1 MPLNASQGQAIN
13 FQGINRNMMYAQRGS
28 GRGQTAGLGLLQEE
42 DKQKEPIQTSG
53 FDNTDQALGDAANTS
68 ANASAGK
75 TPQNASWFDDA
86 QWDAKDTPPSPG
98 FVNNTPAPNFDDT
111 TPITLTGP
119 TSNPTMPN
127 FDDSDATTVPH
138 DSMWFERTA
147 RQSLTQLAKQL
158 QTPDDG
164 APSQDV
170 PTTSHIAADGDK
182 LGYDFHPDKAKQAQD
197 AARGARPDFTD
208 YDRISQ
214 QVKDEA
220 AKQVNG
226 EGIGAGLLRAF
237 VPGANSF
244 LPQQGAKLQALLTQQ
259 KIAYD
264 DAIQQNKQDHPELYQ
279 AAHKYMSSDPTH
291 DIFDENTG
299 KVVRQ
304 GQPKASPVKAP
315 NFSMHADPVTGNVS
329 GYDTTSNTF
338 HPTMSP
344 VLDEQGPKIDG
355 TPGYTG
361 QKQAN
366 IGVKEP
372 VEKNLQIKE
381 TQNDDGTVSSRVYDA
396 QGNVVK
402 QNQFKGAGKT
412 KTVAPSTDDKNLE
425 SDRREARN
433 LYQAWASKNPN
444 ASPAAIAKQKKAL
457 DPDGKLLATPVT
469 GKLSNGSTFGWTP

>member
-226 EGIGAGLLRAF
+226 EGLGAGLLRAF

-244 LPQQGAKLQALLTQQ
+244 LPQQGAKLNALLVQQ
-259 KIAYD
+259 KIAYNQ
-264 DAIQQNKQDHPELYQ
+264 AVQQNMRDHPESYQ
-279 AAHKYMSSDPTH
+279 KPAQDYTLSPGQSRYSGTQELAHNDKPDP
-291 DIFDENTG
+291 
-299 KVVRQ
+299 
-304 GQPKASPVKAP
+304 ASTKAP
-315 NFSMHADPVTGNVS
+315 NFSMHADPVTGDVS
-329 GYDTTSNTF
+329 GYDPTSNTLN
-338 HPTMSP
+338 PTMSP
-344 VLDEQGPKIDG
+344 VFDEQGPSING

-366 IGVKEP
+366 LGVKEP

>member
-1 MPLNASQGQAIN
+1 MPLNASQGSIN

-68 ANASAGK
+68 ANASAGY

-86 QWDAKDTPPSPG
+86 VSDAKTPLSG
-98 FVNNTPAPNFDDT
+98 PNFDDGDASA
-111 TPITLTGP
+111 TPQHD
-119 TSNPTMPN
+119 PN
-127 FDDSDATTVPH
+127 DA
-138 DSMWFERTA
+138 SWFERTA
-147 RQSLTQLAKQL
+147 RTSLTQLARQL

-164 APSQDV
+164 APSQEV
-170 PTTSHIAADGDK
+170 PTTANTAADGHK
-182 LGYDFHPDKAKQAQD
+182 IGPDFHAAKAAQAQA
-197 AARGARPDFTD
+197 AARGNRPDFTD

-226 EGIGAGLLRAF
+226 EGLGAGLLRAF

-244 LPQQGAKLQALLTQQ
+244 LPQQGAKLNALLVQQ
-259 KIAYD
+259 KIAYNQ
-264 DAIQQNKQDHPELYQ
+264 AVQQNPRDHPETQLKPAQDYTLSPGQ
-279 AAHKYMSSDPTH
+279 SRYSGTQELAHNDKPDP
-291 DIFDENTG
+291 
-299 KVVRQ
+299 
-304 GQPKASPVKAP
+304 ASTKAP
-315 NFSMHADPVTGNVS
+315 NFSMHADPVTGDVS
-329 GYDTTSNTF
+329 GYDPTSNTLN
-338 HPTMSP
+338 PTMSP
-344 VLDEQGPKIDG
+344 VFDEQGPSING

-366 IGVKEP
+366 LGVKEP

-425 SDRREARN
+425 S
-433 LYQAWASKNPN
+433 
-444 ASPAAIAKQKKAL
+444 
-457 DPDGKLLATPVT
+457 
-469 GKLSNGSTFGWTP
+469 